1 MKVLHFPLARI
12 TIGFILGILFAF
24 YLQPSI
30 SAVFIAIIT
39 SVSIFI
45 LFYFLSKNKTKLSL
59 YFGVGTYFLSFII
72 GISTHIAHTDYFQK
86 SNYIHNTAIFEQPH
100 FISLTIR
107 EKMKSSPYSD
117 RYIAIVNHIGQKEQT
132 GRIILNIQNDS
143 LHHNLQVGN
152 SLLIKGTLTKN
163 KPPNNPNQFDYSKYL
178 EKKQI
183 YAQLYAEVVDIK
195 IGSEIEKD
203 IWYYSSKLRTRIVRN
218 LEKNNFNKT
227 ELNVAI
233 ALIMGQ
239 QQDISPDIIR
249 DYQYAGAVHI
259 LSVSGLHIGF
269 ILLFV
274 TFILKPIPNTKRGS
288 FIKLITILIS
298 LSMFGIIAGLA
309 PSVVRSVTMFSFVA
323 IGNHLR
329 RSVNI
334 YHTLLVSVLLIL
346 LFEPTFLFDVGFQL
360 SYIALFFI
368 IWLQPLLSSIWKPK
382 YKVSKYIWDI
392 LTVSFAAQIG
402 TLPLSIYYFHQFP
415 GLFFITNLIIIPL
428 LSIIMIL
435 GVLVMLLAA
444 FNMIPVFL
452 SQLLEWSIY
461 YLNKIINAIASLEQF
476 IIQDIPLHFYLLFSG
491 YLLLFALIIWFKKPS
506 FNRLTVILISITI
519 LQLSYFKIQYEIQ
532 NEEEL
537 IVFNSTK
544 NTLIAKR
551 KGENIIV
558 YANDSILKT
567 AQKNS
572 LLKSYRIGN
581 LSTLEQK
588 KRLQNFMFFNGK
600 KILVLDSSGIYPK
613 NIQPDIIVLT
623 QSAKINLDRL
633 FQEMKPKLVIADA
646 SNFKNIQKLWKAS
659 CEKQKIPFHAT
670 GEKGFYKLN

>member
-12 TIGFILGILFAF
+12 TIGFIFGLLFAF

-30 SAVFIAIIT
+30 SAVFIALI
-39 SVSIFI
+39 SSLSIFI
-45 LFYFLSKNKTKLSL
+45 LFYFLSKSRSKLSL
-59 YFGVGTYFLSFII
+59 YFGIGTYFLSFII
-72 GISTHIAHTDYFQK
+72 GISTQIAHTDYFQK
-86 SNYIHNTAIFEQPH
+86 SNYIHNKTIFKKPH

-107 EKMKSSPYSD
+107 EKMKSSASRD
-117 RYIAIVNHIGQKEQT
+117 RYIAIVNHIDQKEQT

-143 LHHNLQVGN
+143 LHHALQVGN
-152 SLLIKGTLTKN
+152 SLLIKGTLSKN
-163 KPPNNPNQFDYSKYL
+163 KPPNNPNQFDYGKYL
-178 EKKQI
+178 ENKQI
-183 YAQLYAEVVDIK
+183 YAQLYAEVADIK

-203 IWYYSSKLRTRIVRN
+203 IWYYSSKLRTRIIRN

-346 LFEPTFLFDVGFQL
+346 LFEPSFLFDVGFQL

-476 IIQDIPLHFYLLFSG
+476 IIQDIPLHFYLLLSS
-491 YLLLFALIIWFKKPS
+491 YLLLFTVIFWFKKPS
-506 FNRLTVILISITI
+506 FNKLAFVLISILI
-519 LQLSYFKIQYEIQ
+519 LQFSYFKIQWKIQ
-532 NEEEL
+532 TEQEL
-537 IVFNSTK
+537 VVFNSK
-544 NTLIAKR
+544 KSTLIAER

-558 YANDSILKT
+558 YGNDSILKT

-588 KRLQNFMFFNGK
+588 KRLKNFIFFNGK
-600 KILVLDSSGIYPK
+600 KIFVLDSSGIYPK
-613 NIQPDIIVLT
+613 NIKPDIIVLT
-623 QSAKINLDRL
+623 QSAKINADRL
-633 FQEMKPKLVIADA
+633 LQIMKPKLVIADA

-670 GEKGFYKLN
+670 SEKGFYKLN

>member
-1 MKVLHFPLARI
+1 MKVLQFPLARI
-12 TIGFILGILFAF
+12 TIGFIIGLLLGHYFQLSITALFVVLF
-24 YLQPSI
+24 
-30 SAVFIAIIT
+30 VFI
-39 SVSIFI
+39 SIFVI
-45 LFYFLSKNKTKLSL
+45 LYFLSRRNNKASL
-59 YFGVGTYFLSFII
+59 YFGIGTYFLSVII
-72 GISTHIAHTDYFQK
+72 GISTQIVHTDHFK
-86 SNYIHNTAIFEQPH
+86 KNNYTHNKEIFEQPH

-107 EKMKSSPYSD
+107 EKLKSSPFSD
-117 RYIAIVNHIGQKEQT
+117 RYLAIINQIDQKEQS
-132 GRIILNIQNDS
+132 GKIILNIQNDS

-152 SLLIKGTLTKN
+152 SLLIKSTLTKN
-163 KPPNNPNQFDYSKYL
+163 KLPNNPNQFDYGKYL
-178 EKKQI
+178 ENKQI
-183 YAQLYAEVVDIK
+183 YAQLYADVADIK

-203 IWYYSSKLRTRIVRN
+203 IWYYSSKLRTRIIRN

-309 PSVVRSVTMFSFVA
+309 PSVVRSITMFSFVA

-346 LFEPTFLFDVGFQL
+346 LFEPSFLFDVGFQL

-415 GLFFITNLIIIPL
+415 SLFFITNLIIIPL

-476 IIQDIPLHFYLLFSG
+476 IIQDIPFHFYLLLSG

-506 FNRLTVILISITI
+506 FNRLTVILISIII
-519 LQLSYFKIQYEIQ
+519 LQFSYFKIQWKIL

-537 IVFNSTK
+537 IVFNSRK
-544 NTLIAKR
+544 NTLITER
-551 KGENIIV
+551 KGENILV

-567 AQKNS
+567 VQKNS
-572 LLKSYRIGN
+572 MLKSYRIGN

-588 KRLQNFMFFNGK
+588 KRLRNFMFFNGK
-600 KILVLDSSGIYPK
+600 KIFILDSSGIYPK

-633 FQEMKPKLVIADA
+633 FQEMKPKLVVADA

-659 CEKQKIPFHAT
+659 CEKQKIPFHST

>member
-1 MKVLHFPLARI
+1 MKVLQFPLARI
-12 TIGFILGILFAF
+12 TFGFVIGLLFGHYFQLSIKALFIVLF
-24 YLQPSI
+24 
-30 SAVFIAIIT
+30 
-39 SVSIFI
+39 IFI
-45 LFYFLSKNKTKLSL
+45 CVFVMLYFLSKKNSKFSL
-59 YFGVGTYFLSFII
+59 YFAIGTYFLSVII
-72 GISTHIAHTDYFQK
+72 GLSTQIIHTDPFK
-86 SNYIHNTAIFEQPH
+86 KNNYTHNKEIFEQPH
-100 FISLTIR
+100 IISLTIR
-107 EKMKSSPYSD
+107 EKLKSSTFSD
-117 RYIAIVNHIGQKEQT
+117 RYLAIVNHIDQKEQT

-143 LHHNLQVGN
+143 LHHVLEVGN

-178 EKKQI
+178 ENKQI
-183 YAQLYAEVVDIK
+183 YAQLYADVDEIK
-195 IGSEIEKD
+195 IGTEIEKN
-203 IWYYSSKLRTRIVRN
+203 IWYYSSKLRTRIIRN
-218 LEKNNFNKT
+218 LEKNDFNKT

-239 QQDISPDIIR
+239 QQDISPEIIR

-298 LSMFGIIAGLA
+298 LSMFGIIAGLV
-309 PSVVRSVTMFSFVA
+309 PSVVRSVTMFSFIA

-346 LFEPTFLFDVGFQL
+346 LFEPSFLFDVGFQL

-415 GLFFITNLIIIPL
+415 GLFFVTNLIIIPI

-444 FNMIPVFL
+444 FNIIPVFL

-476 IIQDIPLHFYLLFSG
+476 IIQDIPLHFYLLLNG

-506 FNRLTVILISITI
+506 FNRLAVILISIII
-519 LQLSYFKIQYEIQ
+519 LQFSYFKIEYKIQ
-532 NEEEL
+532 NEEEF
-537 IVFNSTK
+537 IVFNSRK
-544 NTLIAKR
+544 NTLITER
-551 KGENIIV
+551 KGETILV

-567 AQKNS
+567 AQRNN
-572 LLKSYRIGN
+572 LLKSYRIEN
-581 LSTLEQK
+581 LSTLQQK
-588 KRLQNFMFFNGK
+588 MRLQNFMFFNGK
-600 KILVLDSSGIYPK
+600 KIFVLDSSGIYSK
-613 NIQPDIIVLT
+613 NIKPDIIILT
-623 QSAKINLDRL
+623 QSAKINADRL
-633 FQEMKPKLVIADA
+633 FQIMKPKLVVADA

>member
-1 MKVLHFPLARI
+1 
-12 TIGFILGILFAF
+12 
-24 YLQPSI
+24 
-30 SAVFIAIIT
+30 
-39 SVSIFI
+39 
-45 LFYFLSKNKTKLSL
+45 
-59 YFGVGTYFLSFII
+59 
-72 GISTHIAHTDYFQK
+72 
-86 SNYIHNTAIFEQPH
+86 
-100 FISLTIR
+100 
-107 EKMKSSPYSD
+107 
-117 RYIAIVNHIGQKEQT
+117 
-132 GRIILNIQNDS
+132 LNIQNDS
-143 LHHNLQVGN
+143 LHHVLKVGN

-183 YAQLYAEVVDIK
+183 YAQLYADVADIK
-195 IGSEIEKD
+195 IGTEIEKN
-203 IWYYSSKLRTRIVRN
+203 IWYYSSKLRTRIIRN

-346 LFEPTFLFDVGFQL
+346 LFEPSFLFDVGFQL

-368 IWLQPLLSSIWKPK
+368 IWLQPLLSSIWKPN

-476 IIQDIPLHFYLLFSG
+476 IIQDIPLHFYLLLSG
-491 YLLLFALIIWFKKPS
+491 YLLLFTVILWFKKPS
-506 FNRLTVILISITI
+506 FTKLALVLIAILI
-519 LQLSYFKIQYEIQ
+519 LQFSYFKIQRKIQ
-532 NEEEL
+532 TEQEL
-537 IVFNSTK
+537 VVFNSK
-544 NTLIAKR
+544 KSTLIAER
-551 KGENIIV
+551 KGENILV
-558 YANDSILKT
+558 YANDSVLKT
-567 AQKNS
+567 VQKNS

-588 KRLQNFMFFNGK
+588 KRIQNFIFFNGK
-600 KILVLDSSGIYPK
+600 KIFVLDSSGIYPK
-613 NIQPDIIVLT
+613 NIQSDIVVLT
-623 QSAKINLDRL
+623 QSAKINADRL
-633 FQEMKPKLVIADA
+633 FQIMKPKLVIADA

>member
-30 SAVFIAIIT
+30 SAVFIALI
-39 SVSIFI
+39 SSLSIFI
-45 LFYFLSKNKTKLSL
+45 LFYFLSKSRSKLSL

-72 GISTHIAHTDYFQK
+72 GVSTQITHTDYFQK
-86 SNYIHNTAIFEQPH
+86 SNYIHNTSIFEQPH

-107 EKMKSSPYSD
+107 EKMKSSPFSD
-117 RYIAIVNHIGQKEQT
+117 RYLAIVNHIDQKEQT

-143 LHHNLQVGN
+143 LHHALQVGN

-178 EKKQI
+178 ENKQI
-183 YAQLYAEVVDIK
+183 YAQLYADVDEIK
-195 IGSEIEKD
+195 IGSKIEKD
-203 IWYYSSKLRTRIVRN
+203 IWYYSSKLRTRIIRN

-346 LFEPTFLFDVGFQL
+346 LFEPSFLFDVGFQL

-444 FNMIPVFL
+444 FNMIPIFL

-461 YLNKIINAIASLEQF
+461 YLNKIINAIASLEKF
-476 IIQDIPLHFYLLFSG
+476 IIQDIPLHFYLLISS
-491 YLLLFALIIWFKKPS
+491 YLLLFTIIIWFKKPS
-506 FNRLTVILISITI
+506 FNRLSVILISIII
-519 LQLSYFKIQYEIQ
+519 LQLSYFRIHYKIL

-544 NTLIAKR
+544 NTLITER
-551 KGENIIV
+551 KGENILV

-567 AQKNS
+567 VQKNS
-572 LLKSYRIGN
+572 ILKSYRIGN

-600 KILVLDSSGIYPK
+600 KIFVLDSSGIYPK

-623 QSAKINLDRL
+623 QSAKINADRL
-633 FQEMKPKLVIADA
+633 FQEMKPKLVIVDA

-659 CEKQKIPFHAT
+659 CKKQKIPFHAT